1 MYALPRPVVRDPPK
15 ITTLMDAA
23 VSSAYRFSVKDISWI
38 WGTGGRRSVEIIS
51 KMDQRE
57 KYRVHGNTTSYL

>member
-1 MYALPRPVVRDPPK
+1 MYALPRPVVRDSPK
-15 ITTLMDAA
+15 ITTFLDAA

-38 WGTGGRRSVEIIS
+38 WGTGRRRSVEITS
-51 KMDQRE
+51 KMDERG